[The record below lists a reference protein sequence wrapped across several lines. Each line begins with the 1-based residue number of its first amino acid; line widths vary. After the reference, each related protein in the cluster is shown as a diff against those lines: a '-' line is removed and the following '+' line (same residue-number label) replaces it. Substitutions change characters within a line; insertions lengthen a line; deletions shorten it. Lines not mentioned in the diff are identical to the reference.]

1 MEKIVGEN
9 LSQMRKQPHGSD
21 RFSTNGLVK
30 RSRMAEMDKVIF
42 EDSPNLQHRVSFP
55 DKLV

>member
-1 MEKIVGEN
+1 MEKIAGGN

-21 RFSTNGLVK
+21 RFSTNGSVK

-42 EDSPNLQHRVSFP
+42 EDSPNLQQSEFP
-55 DKLV
+55 R